1 MSYIRG
7 RSFPV
12 LQNIKTEEAAV
23 VSGTQLQLSPSAN
36 DRFGICPG
44 SELQIKLEIA
54 GEHRIVV
61 TPGELF
67 YIPEGLRCLI
77 ASSSSS
83 NVTIHLISFRCCNE
97 FGNKTALIEPY
108 VPCSF
113 RMPQMK
119 NWLSEFLVEEDN
131 LQLPEFFQLQSR
143 LYAIAF
149 AYCKTASQPA
159 CREDQITDYVEQT
172 RRRIVAN
179 YDSALD
185 MEELARS
192 SGSASSRFYRTFRK
206 HTGLSPLKF
215 LITTRLNASLKL
227 LADPAVSVAEAAHS
241 IGYSDEYYFSRLFKK
256 QMGITPTEY
265 AARARISIA
274 SLCPIF
280 PGDLA
285 VLGITPRLSL
295 ERDWDEEEENRKRCI
310 REIKLAQP
318 QLMLSGPLA
327 DLLRAELSGSA
338 PLSIFYWK
346 SYSWKKRLIEFGRLL
361 GLASVAERWL
371 TDFQRKTDNARQL
384 VREHYPDSSFLIIGV
399 RPGNFRLFGAQIR
412 KFTDLIYDELRFKS
426 PPAADQVEFIDS
438 GTLREAASMGCDN
451 VIFLIEFPA
460 DEDYLTKLRQ
470 DWGILIG
477 GERVRHCLFIRL
489 DQPFL
494 YNALM
499 HERLVDQLVSLLH
512 SDGVI

>member
-1 MSYIRG
+1 
-7 RSFPV
+7 
-12 LQNIKTEEAAV
+12 
-23 VSGTQLQLSPSAN
+23 
-36 DRFGICPG
+36 
-44 SELQIKLEIA
+44 
-54 GEHRIVV
+54 
-61 TPGELF
+61 
-67 YIPEGLRCLI
+67 
-77 ASSSSS
+77 
-83 NVTIHLISFRCCNE
+83 
-97 FGNKTALIEPY
+97 
-108 VPCSF
+108 
-113 RMPQMK
+113 
-119 NWLSEFLVEEDN
+119 
-131 LQLPEFFQLQSR
+131 
-143 LYAIAF
+143 
-149 AYCKTASQPA
+149 
-159 CREDQITDYVEQT
+159 
-172 RRRIVAN
+172 
-179 YDSALD
+179 

-327 DLLRAELSGSA
+327 DPLRAELSGSA

-384 VREHYPDSSFLIIGV
+384 VREHYPDTSFLIIGV
-399 RPGNFRLFGAQIR
+399 RPGNFRLFGTQIR

-460 DEDYLTKLRQ
+460 DEDYLTKLKQ
-470 DWGILIG
+470 DWGMLIG
-477 GERVRHCLFIRL
+477 GERVRRCLFIRL

-499 HERLVDQLVSLLH
+499 HERLVDQLVSLLR